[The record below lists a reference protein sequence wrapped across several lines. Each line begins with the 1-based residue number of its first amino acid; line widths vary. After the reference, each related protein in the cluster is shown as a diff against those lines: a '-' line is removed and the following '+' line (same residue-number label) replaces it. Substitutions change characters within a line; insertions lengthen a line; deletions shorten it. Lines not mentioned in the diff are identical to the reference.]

1 MLKNSSRWTDENL
14 RFKGLKSMMIL
25 VKGCKDLSPA
35 VKLDPS
41 KIKILAKQIIFLWK
55 FNEKVKLQVTCTQN
69 SINLIWGD

>member
-1 MLKNSSRWTDENL
+1 
-14 RFKGLKSMMIL
+14 MIL

-55 FNEKVKLQVTCTQN
+55 FNEKVKLQVTKLVHQLN
-69 SINLIWGD
+69 FFPFGAAKSINTFLRIEVLIS